1 MSDTI
6 DKLVTH
12 WVRPEIRELSAYHV
26 QPAAGLIKLDAME
39 NPYTW
44 PAELRAEWLA
54 LLRGTDVN
62 RYPDPGARA
71 LSERLVEAMD
81 VPAGMRVLLGNGSD
95 ELIQMI
101 AMSLAGPSRSV
112 LSVDPGFVMYRM
124 IATFCGMRY
133 VGVPLAGDDFGLDL
147 PAVLQAME
155 TYEPAVVFLAYPNNP
170 TANLFDAGAVVEI
183 IRAAPGLVVVD
194 EAYAPFTDASFMPR
208 LGEFD
213 NLVVMRTVSKM
224 GLAGLRLGLLAG
236 PAAWLDEF
244 DKVRLP
250 YNINVL
256 TQQVANGSPATT
268 AASAAARAT
277 ATTCVA
283 TASVAA
289 TATACVATSAS
300 VAAAATAGN
309 FNGLANHLAYANLVR
324 NLFRVRYAN
333 GVVASLGLTY
343 ATVCGDAASPR
354 AAGRHHDRAA
364 NLTAAS
370 LTSVAGSANHACA
383 SFATEASD
391 TVGVRNLFTHN
402 SAYAIG
408 YFLGATSRMP
418 LAAAN
423 RLGAASR
430 ATTSVTT
437 THHDSALDRVE
448 VTATDR
454 HRSCA
459 LLGNNAANR
468 AIARLLDLVRYA
480 NCVVHRN
487 LRLHRYANGVINS
500 LGLLLRNHDRVVLL
514 TCLVSGTIRVTL
526 IVRVRVSVRW
536 RVTVR
541 IRVSM
546 DRSGTMIVRV
556 IVPQPPAT
564 PPSLTNPPSTA
575 TPASATTPSPQ
586 PPPQGAGVATESQPH
601 CACT

>member
-44 PAELRAEWLA
+44 PTELRTEWLA

-71 LSERLVEAMD
+71 LSERLVGAMD
-81 VPAGMRVLLGNGSD
+81 VPVGMRVLLGNGSD

-133 VGVPLAGDDFGLDL
+133 VGVPLAEDDFGLDL

-170 TANLFDAGAVVEI
+170 TANLFDAGAIVEI

-256 TQQVANGSPATT
+256 TQ
-268 AASAAARAT
+268 
-277 ATTCVA
+277 
-283 TASVAA
+283 ASVEFALRHKA
-289 TATACVATSAS
+289 VFDAQTAQIRTER
-300 VAAAATAGN
+300 GR
-309 FNGLANHLAYANLVR
+309 LA
-324 NLFRVRYAN
+324 
-333 GVVASLGLTY
+333 
-343 ATVCGDAASPR
+343 DA
-354 AAGRHHDRAA
+354 
-364 NLTAAS
+364 L
-370 LTSVAGSANHACA
+370 
-383 SFATEASD
+383 
-391 TVGVRNLFTHN
+391 
-402 SAYAIG
+402 
-408 YFLGATSRMP
+408 
-418 LAAAN
+418 
-423 RLGAASR
+423 
-430 ATTSVTT
+430 
-437 THHDSALDRVE
+437 
-448 VTATDR
+448 
-454 HRSCA
+454 
-459 LLGNNAANR
+459 
-468 AIARLLDLVRYA
+468 ARLDGVHVYPSEA
-480 NCVVHRN
+480 NF
-487 LRLHRYANGVINS
+487 
-500 LGLLLRNHDRVVLL
+500 LLLRTPPGLARGWFSGLRDQGVLIKNLDGAHPLL
-514 TCLVSGTIRVTL
+514 TDCLRP
-526 IVRVRVSVRW
+526 
-536 RVTVR
+536 TV
-541 IRVSM
+541 
-546 DRSGTMIVRV
+546 G
-556 IVPQPPAT
+556 
-564 PPSLTNPPSTA
+564 
-575 TPASATTPSPQ
+575 TPAENDALI
-586 PPPQGAGVATESQPH
+586 AAFAEVASRTG
-601 CACT
+601 